1 MVSIKYCEK
10 VFKILIHFDIFFWKL
25 RSGYLRS
32 IAEINKSSEWRNANK
47 LFHFIL
53 DFEAK
58 TYKEM
63 KQHNS
68 GSCGHVVRILVSNSC
83 SILCAMARS
92 LTRNLFVSWLQFAPK
107 TKGCIWRP
115 IQSHNFQ
122 LEAIWRQC
130 LCSGVR
136 PQASKWRSNP
146 WSTPK
151 TASVSEVW
159 SYFVNQWDDLAFIAA
174 HKAR

>member
-1 MVSIKYCEK
+1 MT
-10 VFKILIHFDIFFWKL
+10 FFFWKL
-25 RSGYLRS
+25 GSGYFRS
-32 IAEINKSSEWRNANK
+32 VAEIAEINKWRIANK
-47 LFHFIL
+47 LFHFSL
-53 DFEAK
+53 DFEVK
-58 TYKEM
+58 TYKKM
-63 KQHNS
+63 KQYIS
-68 GSCGHVVRILVSNSC
+68 ESCGHVVRILVSNSC

-92 LTRNLFVSWLQFAPK
+92 LTRNLFVSWLQFALK
-107 TKGCIWRP
+107 TKWSIWRT

-151 TASVSEVW
+151 TASVNEVW
-159 SYFVNQWDDLAFIAA
+159 SYLVNQWDGLRYTTFLLPKWNKVDYKILE
-174 HKAR
+174 